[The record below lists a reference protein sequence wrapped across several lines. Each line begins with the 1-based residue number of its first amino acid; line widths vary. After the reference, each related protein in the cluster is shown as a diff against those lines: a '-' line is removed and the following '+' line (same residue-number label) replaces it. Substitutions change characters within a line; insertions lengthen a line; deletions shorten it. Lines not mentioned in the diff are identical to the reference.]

1 MGLAMSTDTLI
12 SIALGVLLVCWAV
25 GAHNRLMRL
34 KHAVGREYAQIDA
47 QLRQREEFIAQLLR
61 TGEHLD
67 SRLLG
72 PLEEAAAAVHQ
83 ATDQVRLRPTDGTEA
98 LTLQQA
104 ERHLDEAL
112 AGVWNSPETRKAA
125 WIDPGLRQAAPDLQ
139 HLDNRLELA
148 SAPYNQ
154 AVAAFNEAAKEF
166 PAWLIARL
174 VRLKPLPGLA
184 LGRHGAAREAARPLM
199 IGRRE
204 GDTPTAP
211 PGA

>member
-1 MGLAMSTDTLI
+1 MSTDTLL

-72 PLEEAAAAVHQ
+72 PLEEAATAFHQ
-83 ATDQVRLRPTDGTEA
+83 ATDQARLRPTDGAHA
-98 LTLQQA
+98 LALHHA
-104 ERHLDEAL
+104 ERQLDEAL
-112 AGVWNSPETRKAA
+112 ADVWNSPETRKAA
-125 WIDPGLRQAAPDLQ
+125 WIDPGLRQAVLDLQ

-148 SAPYNQ
+148 AAPYNQ
-154 AVAAFNEAAKEF
+154 AVATFNEACTEF

-174 VRLKPLPGLA
+174 AGLKPLPGLA
-184 LGRHGAAREAARPLM
+184 LGREAARPLM

-204 GDTPTAP
+204 GDAPTAP